1 MALNFPSSPTVG
13 DSYSFGDRIW
23 LYNGK
28 GWALQGTKSGNF
40 NSRVYTGDGATTT
53 YNVTTGTT
61 ANSVL
66 VSENG
71 VVQEPIADYTI
82 SGTTLTFTTAPASNV
97 KITIH
102 ELGYPEG
109 TGTSSASAEPTLH
122 PFLLA
127 GM

>member
-1 MALNFPSSPTVG
+1 MALNFPSSPTIG

-40 NSRVYTGDGATTT
+40 NSRVYTGDGNTTT

-82 SGTTLTFTTAPASNV
+82 TGTTLTFTTAPASNV

-102 ELGYPEG
+102 ELGFPEG
-109 TGTSSASAEPTLH
+109 PTTTSAEPTLH

>member
-1 MALNFPSSPTVG
+1 MALNFPSSPSLG
-13 DSYSFGDRIW
+13 DSYSYGDRIW

-28 GWALQGTKSGNF
+28 GWSLQGTKSGNF
-40 NSRVYTGDGATTT
+40 NSRVYTGDGVTTT

-71 VVQEPIADYTI
+71 VVQEPIADYTVT
-82 SGTTLTFTTAPASNV
+82 GTTLTFTTAPASNV

-109 TGTSSASAEPTLH
+109 PTTVTAEPILH

>member
-1 MALNFPSSPTVG
+1 MSLNFPSAPYIG
-13 DSYSFGDRIW
+13 DSYSYADRIW

-40 NSRVYTGDGATTT
+40 NSRIYIGNGSANTF
-53 YNVTTGTT
+53 NVTIGTT

-71 VVQEPIADYTI
+71 VVQEPVADYTV

-102 ELGYPEG
+102 ELGYPEA
-109 TGTSSASAEPTLH
+109 TSTSSAAEPTLH